1 MNTGPFDNHT
11 QIQTVPVFRWLLYSD
26 RDYIPRTWSKSS
38 LVLISGTGDAT
49 QIDPDAMTQA
59 FRGKDQSDNEEE
71 HETGLV
77 MDTQSEAPTQVHL
90 GSGHLKNGCF

>member
-1 MNTGPFDNHT
+1 MLVTFIQIVTVFHGPGLKQWF
-11 QIQTVPVFRWLLYSD
+11 
-26 RDYIPRTWSKSS
+26 KSC
-38 LVLISGTGDAT
+38 LVLISGSGHAT

-77 MDTQSEAPTQVHL
+77 MDTQSEAPTQVQ
-90 GSGHLKNGCF
+90 